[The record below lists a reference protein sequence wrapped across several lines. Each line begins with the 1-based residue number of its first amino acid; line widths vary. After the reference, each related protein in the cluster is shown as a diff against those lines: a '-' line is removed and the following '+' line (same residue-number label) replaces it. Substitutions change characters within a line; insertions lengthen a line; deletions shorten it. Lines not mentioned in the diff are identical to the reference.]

1 MMCKSLH
8 SFVCYLSQRHCQI
21 LNGWDIIPVMDAK
34 LDEIDRRILR
44 VLQRDASVSVDVLA
58 DAVHLSRNACWRR
71 VKTLEAQGVISG
83 RVALINP
90 DAVDLG
96 LSVFVLVRTSRHD
109 QEWLE
114 LFDSAVRD
122 LPEIIGAHRMSG
134 DLDYILR
141 VRVASVGAY
150 DAFYKRLISR
160 VPLSD
165 ISASF
170 VMDHIKDTTELPL

>member
-1 MMCKSLH
+1 
-8 SFVCYLSQRHCQI
+8 
-21 LNGWDIIPVMDAK
+21 MDTK

-44 VLQRDASVSVDVLA
+44 VLQRDASVSVDALA

-71 VKTLEAQGVISG
+71 VKNLEAEGIIAR

-96 LSVFVLVRTSRHD
+96 LSVFVLVRTNRHD
-109 QEWLE
+109 QEWLA

-150 DAFYKRLISR
+150 DAFYKRLIGR